1 MSSITLQK
9 ETTIIKTTFQNNNFA
24 VRHFFP
30 SSTWILFPVTHCEAA
45 RQGVR
50 DIMGA
55 VTSRVHSPSH
65 NVMAVTVIIR
75 ILTDVSAMLP
85 SSGYTRLNTVKK
97 FVKISSRAWWHTRA
111 RATWNSALRHTSR
124 VSKKKKEGEGGDSRE
139 TKVLVKA
146 SRAYSPILEYQ
157 PHLLLLTV
165 FLVG

>member
-55 VTSRVHSPSH
+55 VTSRVHSLSH

-85 SSGYTRLNTVKK
+85 SSGYTRLNAVKK
-97 FVKISSRAWWHTRA
+97 FVKISSRAWWHTRT
-111 RATWNSALRHTSR
+111 RATWNCARKQKFIYIR
-124 VSKKKKEGEGGDSRE
+124 RGGDSRE

-146 SRAYSPILEYQ
+146 FRAYSPIIEYQ